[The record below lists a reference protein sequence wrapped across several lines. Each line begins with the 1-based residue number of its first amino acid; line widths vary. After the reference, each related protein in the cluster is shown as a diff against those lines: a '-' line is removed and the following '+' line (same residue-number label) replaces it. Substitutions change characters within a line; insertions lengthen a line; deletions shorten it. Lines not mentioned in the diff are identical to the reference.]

1 MRFTSIPVAIALIFF
16 SSIAFA
22 GSVDDLKKNI
32 VLDQKKLAV
41 LENLTLSDE
50 ESAKFWPLFRDFQ
63 EASYD
68 LEEKQIDMILFYI
81 KNHKSL
87 TDEQASNLINLY
99 FLTADNRRKL
109 LRDFAFVLEFEKVL
123 PAKKIFRFLQV
134 QQNIEAIE
142 QNEISKK
149 VPLLE

>member
-1 MRFTSIPVAIALIFF
+1 MRFTSTLVAIALIFF
-16 SSIAFA
+16 STIAFA
-22 GSVDDLKKNI
+22 ESVEDLKKNI
-32 VLDQKKLAV
+32 VFDQKKLVV

-63 EASYD
+63 EGSYD
-68 LEEKQIDMILFYI
+68 LEEKQIDMILFYM

-87 TDEQASNLINLY
+87 TDEQASALINLY

-109 LRDFAFVLEFEKVL
+109 LRDFAFALEFEKVL

-149 VPLLE
+149 VPVLE

>member
-1 MRFTSIPVAIALIFF
+1 MRFTSIMAALALVFF

-22 GSVDDLKKNI
+22 ESVDDLKKNI

-68 LEEKQIDMILFYI
+68 LEEKQIDMILFYM

-99 FLTADNRRKL
+99 FLTSDNRRKL
-109 LRDFAFVLEFEKVL
+109 LRDLAFVLEFNKVL

>member
-1 MRFTSIPVAIALIFF
+1 MRFTSILVTIALSFF
-16 SSIAFA
+16 STMAFA
-22 GSVDDLKKNI
+22 ESIDDLKKNI
-32 VLDQKKLAV
+32 VHDQKKLII
-41 LENLTLSDE
+41 LENLTLTEE

-68 LEEKQIDMILFYI
+68 LEEKQIEMILFYM

-87 TDEQASNLINLY
+87 TEEQASNLINLY
-99 FLTADNRRKL
+99 FSTSDNRRKL
-109 LRDFAFVLEFEKVL
+109 LRDLAFSLEFNKVL